1 MSDWYMEN
9 GEYSSV
15 DRSRGIAYDNDNDA
29 WVELGSTP
37 GSTPVW
43 WQHSNHDSSYG
54 YDRASPQE
62 DDAKKR
68 RIEAE
73 LNALSAKVAGCSSRI
88 AERKKDTPKDML
100 ALLGICIFFL
110 FEGLYLDPTNLDLQQ
125 YTGKYASYTGAS
137 LAAKLIAVGLIIAMP
152 IFYYKRRKEL
162 NELKTELLG
171 SQDRKQQLEIE
182 LASKNEGN

>member
-29 WVELGSTP
+29 WMELGSTP

-62 DDAKKR
+62 DDAKKK

-73 LNALSAKVAGCSSRI
+73 LNALSAKVADCSSRI
-88 AERKKDTPKDML
+88 AERKKDTRKDML
-100 ALLGICIFFL
+100 ALLGICL
-110 FEGLYLDPTNLDLQQ
+110 FYLFVGLSLDSTNLDLQ
-125 YTGKYASYTGAS
+125 YTGAPETAM
-137 LAAKLIAVGLIIAMP
+137 LVAVGLIIAMP

>member
-62 DDAKKR
+62 DDAKKSGLKPSSTPFQPR
-68 RIEAE
+68 SQTVR
-73 LNALSAKVAGCSSRI
+73 AG
-88 AERKKDTPKDML
+88 
-100 ALLGICIFFL
+100 
-110 FEGLYLDPTNLDLQQ
+110 
-125 YTGKYASYTGAS
+125 
-137 LAAKLIAVGLIIAMP
+137 
-152 IFYYKRRKEL
+152 
-162 NELKTELLG
+162 
-171 SQDRKQQLEIE
+171 
-182 LASKNEGN
+182 